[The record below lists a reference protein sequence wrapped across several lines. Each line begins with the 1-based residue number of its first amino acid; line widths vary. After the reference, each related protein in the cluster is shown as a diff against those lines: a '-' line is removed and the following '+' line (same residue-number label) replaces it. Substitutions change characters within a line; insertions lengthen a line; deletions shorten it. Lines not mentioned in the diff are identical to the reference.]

1 MQIDLRGSKGHR
13 QCSTPRGPMGRP
25 PGPRLWPTPARPSL
39 SSARRL
45 PVPMPFRSNPARA
58 ALQDNATYVRPHS
71 EEHVCAG
78 APTSAS
84 NPPSRARARAL
95 FCPARGPMRISASTC
110 RGQGIPL
117 SDTSSPYTT
126 EGGGRGPSLCR
137 RISCGVRRAR
147 ICGRASVAL
156 HACTRGGVRGRAR
169 TQDLASPDSADGPGR
184 RARRE
189 RAGLERFPHAAL
201 WRRAARARPCRPR
214 RVAGV
219 AQVGP
224 AERAVP
230 PRPLAARAALEAL
243 ERLRLAHAL
252 AHKELVG
259 GTPRALHRARARARA
274 RVPPRGH

>member
-95 FCPARGPMRISASTC
+95 CFVRRGARCAYPQARAAGRAYPFPTRPRRTPPREADAGPPCAGEFPVACGSRVSAGARAWHCTLARAGGCGGERARKTSPVRTRRTGRVVARGAS
-110 RGQGIPL
+110 
-117 SDTSSPYTT
+117 
-126 EGGGRGPSLCR
+126 GPDWN
-137 RISCGVRRAR
+137 GVFHTPRSGA
-147 ICGRASVAL
+147 AP
-156 HACTRGGVRGRAR
+156 
-169 TQDLASPDSADGPGR
+169 PD
-184 RARRE
+184 
-189 RAGLERFPHAAL
+189 AG
-201 WRRAARARPCRPR
+201 RAAR
-214 RVAGV
+214 VA
-219 AQVGP
+219 
-224 AERAVP
+224 
-230 PRPLAARAALEAL
+230 
-243 ERLRLAHAL
+243 
-252 AHKELVG
+252 
-259 GTPRALHRARARARA
+259 
-274 RVPPRGH
+274 